1 MVKALP
7 SISGAV
13 RLNTT
18 CLGAKKPKHKTSNIV
33 INSIKT
39 LTENG
44 PLKKKKKKLKKKSE
58 LKINH

>member
-13 RLNTT
+13 GLNTT

-33 INSIKT
+33 TNSIKT

-44 PLKKKKKKLKKKSE
+44 PLQKKKNLKKNE
-58 LKINH
+58 